1 MREIVQRIKQ
11 FHESFELSY
20 LFPNISHSSSSTN
33 HGVATSGPTSAKRW
47 VPPFNVLPS
56 AMAAVGLLR
65 CLVSEG
71 MVLDDFAV
79 ALLKAC
85 FEGWVLCSKRR
96 DHSSTELK
104 QLRDEIAKVRSE
116 LVESQ
121 RVSAFNEARVKQ
133 LEHQLATE
141 EEWNFETVRFCQ
153 STEEF
158 PVRSVAS
165 SMASPLHRD
174 TVDLLE
180 QVTFERDQ
188 AMVEREQLRLELT
201 AMQLVSHSQAATSAT
216 SPRLG
221 SPRRS
226 PQVLTR
232 AQLAA
237 ATRQLQDCCMGLAPT
252 GCNT

>member
-1 MREIVQRIKQ
+1 
-11 FHESFELSY
+11 
-20 LFPNISHSSSSTN
+20 
-33 HGVATSGPTSAKRW
+33 
-47 VPPFNVLPS
+47 
-56 AMAAVGLLR
+56 MAAVGLLR

-79 ALLKAC
+79 ALLRAC
-85 FEGWVLCSKRR
+85 FEGWVLCSKLR

-226 PQVLTR
+226 PGRSPQVLTR